1 MAKIKHIAIATQDPD
16 ETARFYKE
24 VFDLTEVGRVAG
36 ENAEGYYLSDGNV
49 NLAILRFKN
58 PVVAGELGADY
69 SGIHHIGFQV
79 DDAEAA
85 DSRLRAAG
93 SLPDERRAASWTLR
107 ATARTSSRSTTGR
120 RDGGR
125 PAGWAPRRQPASN
138 VGLSGVVDSTTCEV
152 SHSVPKCPIPIWA
165 VRHFSEKWD
174 RQCPTFR
181 IWHSRN
187 KMGQGCSIGIVGVGG
202 GYHADR
208 IARYGYQRSQPG
220 RSRRLWGIDPTR

>member
-1 MAKIKHIAIATQDPD
+1 MAKIKHIAIATQNPD

-93 SLPDERRAASWTLR
+93 SLPMNEVNDALRSGMDASRHGPNVESKYDGPDGVMVDISQSGWVG
-107 ATARTSSRSTTGR
+107 TGG
-120 RDGGR
+120 D
-125 PAGWAPRRQPASN
+125 QP
-138 VGLSGVVDSTTCEV
+138 
-152 SHSVPKCPIPIWA
+152 
-165 VRHFSEKWD
+165 
-174 RQCPTFR
+174 
-181 IWHSRN
+181 
-187 KMGQGCSIGIVGVGG
+187 
-202 GYHADR
+202 
-208 IARYGYQRSQPG
+208 
-220 RSRRLWGIDPTR
+220 